1 MVLRDGIA
9 SGYFVQGKWAP
20 RASDQDNDIIQR
32 SKERNAEKSPITIFM
47 EQPFAV
53 PVRPDGEEFI
63 RCIARSGLVSRPHF
77 IEIYLDAEVED
88 AVAARFGLEEGL
100 DRSDPFFFLK
110 RRVAVQR
117 FLGYDY
123 VLAGASGFALEL
135 PRRMADDTD
144 AGSLARS
151 SGRAYVEEGRGPI
164 TSWEE
169 FEAYP
174 WPDPSAVNTEELE
187 WYGEQLPDDMCVLGG
202 LAGHVAEELS
212 FLMGYETLC
221 VALYDQP
228 DLVAAIRDRVVELH
242 RRHFQLFLQFPRV
255 RALWGTDDM
264 GFRTGPLL
272 SPAQLRE
279 HVLPAHAEYARMA
292 HEAGR
297 LYLLHSCGKL
307 DLIMNDLVE
316 FVRADAKHSFEDTIE
331 DVGDAVAAWGS
342 RISFLGGIDV
352 DFLCR
357 SSEAALRERVRST
370 LDRCGT
376 RGYCLGTGNSVANY
390 VPLDRYLAMLD
401 EGRRW
406 GAS

>member
-1 MVLRDGIA
+1 MEKL
-9 SGYFVQGKWAP
+9 F
-20 RASDQDNDIIQR
+20 DI
-32 SKERNAEKSPITIFM
+32 
-47 EQPFAV
+47 
-53 PVRPDGEEFI
+53 PVRPDGASLI
-63 RCIARSGLVSRPHF
+63 ACLARSSRPSRPHC

-88 AVAARFGLEEGL
+88 AVALRFGLEADL
-100 DRSDPFFFLK
+100 DRSDPFFLQK
-110 RRVAVQR
+110 RRIAVQR

-135 PRRMADDTD
+135 PRRVGDDAD

-151 SGRAYVEEGRGPI
+151 GGRVYVEEGRGPI
-164 TSWEE
+164 TSWAE
-169 FEAYP
+169 FEAYS
-174 WPDPSAVNTEELE
+174 WPDPSAADTRELE
-187 WYGEQLPDDMCVLGG
+187 WYEKNLPDDMCVLGG
-202 LAGHVAEELS
+202 LAGHVAEELF

-221 VALYDQP
+221 VALYDQS

-242 RRHFQLFLQFPRV
+242 RRHFELLLQFPRV
-255 RALWGTDDM
+255 RAVWGTDDM

-292 HEAGR
+292 RDAGR

-307 DLIMNDLVE
+307 DLIMEDIVGK
-316 FVRADAKHSFEDTIE
+316 VRADAKHSFEDTIE
-331 DVGDAVAAWGS
+331 DVADAMAVWGD

-357 SSEAALRERVRST
+357 SDEESVRRRVRST

-376 RGYCLGTGNSVANY
+376 LGYCLGTGNSVANY
-390 VPLDRYLAMLD
+390 VPLDNYLAMLD

-406 GAS
+406 GR